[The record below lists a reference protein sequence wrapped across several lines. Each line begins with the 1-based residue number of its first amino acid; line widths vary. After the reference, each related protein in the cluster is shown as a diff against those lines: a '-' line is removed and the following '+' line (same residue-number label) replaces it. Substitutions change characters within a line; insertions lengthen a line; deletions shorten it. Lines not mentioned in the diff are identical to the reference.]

1 MVFLTYLTILPAC
14 ERIEQLSQDYKAQ
27 HIKKPDPPRHR
38 SSWKAQR
45 KDYPAFDIN
54 LQVVQEFFARLSL
67 EKAEHLIEFQH
78 PSEEYSPWKGVG
90 VPVEKKEING
100 VGPTTWAQAALTS
113 VNNKV
118 NVSNSADTSKGLYIF
133 AIEGLCF
140 LADAL

>member
-1 MVFLTYLTILPAC
+1 MFLTSLTLLPAC

-54 LQVVQEFFARLSL
+54 LQVVQEFFARLGL
-67 EKAEHLIEFQH
+67 EKAEHLIAFQQ
-78 PSEEYSPWKGVG
+78 PSEEYSAWKGVG
-90 VPVEKKEING
+90 VQVENKESNG

-113 VNNKV
+113 VNKNV
-118 NVSNSADTSKGLYIF
+118 NVSNSADTSKGLYIS
-133 AIEGLCF
+133 ARKRLC
-140 LADAL
+140 LVADAL